1 MTVSADV
8 CPVDLADGLARA
20 GDDRAFYR
28 ELLDLFLDDARQRL
42 VQLES
47 ALSAGDLA
55 QAACTAHSIKGAA
68 ANLAAERVRA
78 LAWAIESRGR
88 AGDGTGLAEIAV
100 ELAAELERVAAF
112 TRSFTA

>member
-42 VQLES
+42 VHLET
-47 ALSAGDLA
+47 ALSAGDLTQVA
-55 QAACTAHSIKGAA
+55 STAHSIKGAA
-68 ANLAAERVRA
+68 ANLAAERARA
-78 LAWAIESRGR
+78 LAWAIESRAR
-88 AGDGTGLAEIAV
+88 AGDSAGLAELAG
-100 ELAAELERVAAF
+100 ELAAELERVADF

>member
-1 MTVSADV
+1 MTVSTDL

-28 ELLDLFLDDARQRL
+28 ELLDLFLEDARQRL
-42 VQLES
+42 DQLES

-55 QAACTAHSIKGAA
+55 QVASTAHSIKGAA
-68 ANLAAERVRA
+68 ANLAAERARS

-88 AGDGTGLAEIAV
+88 AGDSAGLAEFAG

>member
-20 GDDRAFYR
+20 GDDRVFYR

-55 QAACTAHSIKGAA
+55 QVASTAHSIKGAA
-68 ANLAAERVRA
+68 ANLAAERARA

-88 AGDGTGLAEIAV
+88 AGDSTGLAERAG